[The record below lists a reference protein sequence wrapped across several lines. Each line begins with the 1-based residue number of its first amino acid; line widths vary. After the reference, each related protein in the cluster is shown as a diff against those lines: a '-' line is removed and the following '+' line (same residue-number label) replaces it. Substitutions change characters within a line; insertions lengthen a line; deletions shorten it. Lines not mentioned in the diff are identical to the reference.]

1 MSHHKKKYN
10 INQLGGYMIHDIIV
24 TECDKYLSTT
34 KLKPVTNL
42 AEVIKLHGVNV
53 LNMMPNKRCP
63 VLKFTWA
70 Q

>member
-1 MSHHKKKYN
+1 
-10 INQLGGYMIHDIIV
+10 MIHDIIV